1 MQGWL
6 PVVVFYHGG
15 GWTVDTVETH
25 DKAVH
30 VMCAASGCVFASVD
44 YRLAPEHKFPAGIED
59 AYTGLQWVYDNAEQ
73 IGVVETGRGVR
84 RQFRRQ
90 FCGGHVS
97 AGPGPKR
104 CPHPKA
110 GPHLSQYGFR
120 HGGMGVRPDSRQWVL
135 LHEGRSAVVLEP
147 LCGRFL

>member
-1 MQGWL
+1 MGINEQSQKLMDKIRAKKGKPLFLNTVEAVREANIKQYCTNPPLVEIGRTEDQFVPCPWGTLRIKLYYPKDTGDAGLL

-59 AYTGLQWVYDNAEQ
+59 AYTCLLY
-73 IGVVETGRGVR
+73 T
-84 RQFRRQ
+84 
-90 FCGGHVS
+90 S
-97 AGPGPKR
+97 R
-104 CPHPKA
+104 C
-110 GPHLSQYGFR
+110 
-120 HGGMGVRPDSRQWVL
+120 V
-135 LHEGRSAVVLEP
+135 
-147 LCGRFL
+147 